1 MYIIFFDRTIRKVRN
16 WNWNWVPID
25 GTPCI
30 WNGIIYKQL
39 FIHPFILFQKCFT
52 DRGWQRGK
60 LVFLDLLAL
69 QFPNHNDCNVFLQ
82 LNRSGSE
89 VPQKL
94 PNERCSIVEE
104 VSLLTEIRLC
114 NNEAQVSCTI
124 GLNPFLNSS
133 VLLFLSDSHQAI
145 IRVIKQPL
153 GSYQTAIRPLSDSHQ
168 TTIRQPTDPKP

>member
-1 MYIIFFDRTIRKVRN
+1 MYIRFFDRTIRKVRN

-39 FIHPFILFQKCFT
+39 FITPFVLFQKCFT

-69 QFPNHNDCNVFLQ
+69 QFPNHNHCNVFLQ
-82 LNRSGSE
+82 LNNSASE

-124 GLNPFLNSS
+124 GLNSF
-133 VLLFLSDSHQAI
+133 FIKKTSDISHE
-145 IRVIKQPL
+145 
-153 GSYQTAIRPLSDSHQ
+153 TAIRQL
-168 TTIRQPTDPKP
+168 